1 MHSSFSTSNAMIKKV
16 SKRGSNEVKV
26 TFVLPDDH
34 TLGDDVSVVG
44 DFNDWT
50 AGENAFVRRSNQTYS
65 TNVMLEEGGRYAFR
79 YYSEESG
86 WANEEEADDFETNE
100 YGDTNCIVET
110 CSRDPQV
117 GSARARL
124 SRMQFGCDVQ
134 GERHQKAGAQN
145 AARHSVQPSVAS
157 AFVVGAVR
165 QRYRSEAAG
174 A

>member
-110 CSRDPQV
+110 
-117 GSARARL
+117 
-124 SRMQFGCDVQ
+124 
-134 GERHQKAGAQN
+134 
-145 AARHSVQPSVAS
+145 
-157 AFVVGAVR
+157 
-165 QRYRSEAAG
+165 
-174 A
+174 